1 MAAGE
6 TESVE
11 VLTAARLWPP
21 MMEALRGAFRVHDRT
36 HQSDAAAFAAM
47 APRIRA
53 IAASGE
59 SKVPRELIAQ
69 LDQLAGELKVKLLLT
84 R

>member
-1 MAAGE
+1 VNEGPTVAGSE
-6 TESVE
+6 PID

-21 MMEALRGAFRVHDRT
+21 MMEALHGAFRVHDRT
-36 HQSDAAAFAAM
+36 HQGDPAAFAAI

-59 SKVPRELIAQ
+59 S
-69 LDQLAGELKVKLLLT
+69 
-84 R
+84 